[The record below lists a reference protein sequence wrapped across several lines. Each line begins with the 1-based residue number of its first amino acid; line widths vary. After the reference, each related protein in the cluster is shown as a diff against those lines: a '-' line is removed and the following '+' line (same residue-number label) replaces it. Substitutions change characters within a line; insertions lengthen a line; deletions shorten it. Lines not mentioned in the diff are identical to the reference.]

1 MGSSSWPRSTIKGV
15 LIVKEEGGSSFWPR
29 STIKGVL
36 LVEEEEQKAPLDS
49 INRSGPVRLGQFS
62 IDSFGTEGI
71 VHFNVSKPPRSK
83 HWWLLL
89 HKTGFNETQRRLDT
103 ISEVVL
109 KF

>member
-15 LIVKEEGGSSFWPR
+15 LIVKEEGGSSSWPR

-71 VHFNVSKPPRSK
+71 VTSMSRNRRDQNIGGSHYTKSVLTRRSDVWIPLAK
-83 HWWLLL
+83 
-89 HKTGFNETQRRLDT
+89 
-103 ISEVVL
+103 
-109 KF
+109 